1 MIPFVVDNSVVSGW
15 YLAKQ
20 ATAYTD
26 AVLDLLKAQAA
37 SVPPVWELELTNLAR
52 TAAARGV
59 LTDDSARLAVSF
71 ILGLPVSVDRT
82 IVPPERMLSLAMAY
96 DLSAYDAA
104 YLELAMRLSCP
115 SPPRMASSAPPP
127 KNRASAWSRRSV
139 IHGATA
145 APLHG
150 RRREIGG

>member
-1 MIPFVVDNSVVSGW
+1 MPFVVDNSVVSGW

-26 AVLDLLKAQAA
+26 TVLDLLRNETAH
-37 SVPPVWELELTNLAR
+37 VPPVWELELANVAR

-82 IVPPERMLSLAMAY
+82 IVPPERILSLAMAY
-96 DLSAYDAA
+96 DLSAYDAS
-104 YLELAMRLSCP
+104 YLELAIRLKLP
-115 SPPRMASSAPPP
+115 IATKDGKLR
-127 KNRASAWSRRSV
+127 
-139 IHGATA
+139 GAA
-145 APLHG
+145 EKSGVGLVKA
-150 RRREIGG
+150 